1 MVNVDSVKKFV
12 IETIC
17 EVVADADIDMDTLLF
32 EEDILDSLS
41 ILYLIEELEAEYNIE
56 VPLEEVTENNFS
68 TVNNISNY
76 VMERI
81 CRG

>member
-12 IETIC
+12 METIC
-17 EVVADADIDMDTLLF
+17 EVAVDSDIDMDTLLF

-41 ILYLIEELEAEYNIE
+41 ILYLIEELEEEYNIE

-68 TVNNISNY
+68 TVNDISNY
-76 VMERI
+76 VMERV
-81 CRG
+81 CRS